1 MLGQT
6 SIPPSIIEHLL
17 RNTAQ
22 SSFTRPNAKAI
33 IKMKTGMEAAIAIE
47 LQQGNLHQ
55 DNRAIAIQEHD
66 PWPRMKIDA
75 Q

>member
-1 MLGQT
+1 
-6 SIPPSIIEHLL
+6 
-17 RNTAQ
+17 
-22 SSFTRPNAKAI
+22 
-33 IKMKTGMEAAIAIE
+33 MEEVTPID

>member
-1 MLGQT
+1 
-6 SIPPSIIEHLL
+6 
-17 RNTAQ
+17 
-22 SSFTRPNAKAI
+22 
-33 IKMKTGMEAAIAIE
+33 MEAAIAIE